1 MNVRIYGAQQDEAL
15 RESDNDGSM
24 DNGGTYRQTT
34 TADWQSIFV
43 TCRSTMVD
51 GHLKKGIFRDLSS
64 QLGFERKT
72 VARQ

>member
-1 MNVRIYGAQQDEAL
+1 MSASSDA
-15 RESDNDGSM
+15 SDNEGVV

-34 TADWQSIFV
+34 AADRQSIFV

-51 GHLKKGIFRDLSS
+51 GHLKKGIFRDFST

-72 VARQ
+72 VA